1 MLRKFLILLPIFV
14 LAMQERADEDSI
26 RFIFEPDSL
35 FLHVGQ
41 SAEITIKMV
50 TAADKLTGT
59 PFLIYGQPR
68 RSLETY
74 PRISDSTGFVKVK
87 VRPYKPGSLKLR
99 TRSISIKRE
108 DRVFGELKIT
118 VPKPKLKKIVFNNSI
133 DNLYEGTTIRLEPVV
148 YDEANLIRDEVSVLL
163 SSSNPK
169 VANIDGIGTLL
180 TLKAGKAI
188 ITATVDSLFASI
200 NLKVIKNPVRSLS
213 LSSDQD
219 KIRTGD
225 VITFNAVAY
234 DRRNKI
240 INDAPI
246 QFSYRGKAD
255 YGIGLPA

>member
-1 MLRKFLILLPIFV
+1 MLRKILILLPIFV

-50 TAADKLTGT
+50 TADDKLTGT

-118 VPKPKLKKIVFNNSI
+118 VKIEHAGKLTSVEIFTNLTNSVQTPNSI
-133 DNLYEGTTIRLEPVV
+133 ELSMIIVKLE
-148 YDEANLIRDEVSVLL
+148 
-163 SSSNPK
+163 
-169 VANIDGIGTLL
+169 L
-180 TLKAGKAI
+180 T
-188 ITATVDSLFASI
+188 
-200 NLKVIKNPVRSLS
+200 
-213 LSSDQD
+213 
-219 KIRTGD
+219 
-225 VITFNAVAY
+225 
-234 DRRNKI
+234 
-240 INDAPI
+240 
-246 QFSYRGKAD
+246 
-255 YGIGLPA
+255 